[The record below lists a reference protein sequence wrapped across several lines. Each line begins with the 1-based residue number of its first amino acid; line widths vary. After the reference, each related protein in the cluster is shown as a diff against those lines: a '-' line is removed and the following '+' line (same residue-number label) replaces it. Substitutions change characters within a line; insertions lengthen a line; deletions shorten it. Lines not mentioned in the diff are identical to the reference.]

1 MPEPLPHQLSRV
13 QVQGTLDVKQ
23 VLGPCPRQGDSQTAH
38 VAPEWHLGIWHKKDS
53 SSQTA
58 LHFASKP
65 HPIPAQPGHFPPSLE
80 TGNPTL
86 TTQGRGPQERGSPTQ
101 GAEELEHTDT
111 QRPRKHTH
119 TKATCTHSYTN
130 AQALPGARLRRR
142 PGLRSGSPISW
153 NPDSFLFGNIRGRG
167 APCPLASRQQV
178 SIRAEGADPGH
189 TGARSVW
196 RYPSSLTARTLRHLQ
211 VNVQFLLFQCPH
223 THTGLLSGW
232 SFSQYQWGQIPLSLE
247 RAGTEAKSA
256 LSEVPLFPFGDR
268 SRD

>member
-1 MPEPLPHQLSRV
+1 M
-13 QVQGTLDVKQ
+13 
-23 VLGPCPRQGDSQTAH
+23 
-38 VAPEWHLGIWHKKDS
+38 APEWHLGIWHKKDS

-80 TGNPTL
+80 TGNPDL
-86 TTQGRGPQERGSPTQ
+86 TTEGRGPQERGSPTQ

-178 SIRAEGADPGH
+178 STRAEGADPGH
-189 TGARSVW
+189 TGARSAW
-196 RYPSSLTARTLRHLQ
+196 RSPSSLAARTLRHLQ
-211 VNVQFLLFQCPH
+211 VNVQFLLFRCPH
-223 THTGLLSGW
+223 THRFTLWLAGHFHSTNGARYPFPW
-232 SFSQYQWGQIPLSLE
+232 SVQELRLSL
-247 RAGTEAKSA
+247 RYQRSLCSPLGTDHGTRIWQMET
-256 LSEVPLFPFGDR
+256 FP
-268 SRD
+268 